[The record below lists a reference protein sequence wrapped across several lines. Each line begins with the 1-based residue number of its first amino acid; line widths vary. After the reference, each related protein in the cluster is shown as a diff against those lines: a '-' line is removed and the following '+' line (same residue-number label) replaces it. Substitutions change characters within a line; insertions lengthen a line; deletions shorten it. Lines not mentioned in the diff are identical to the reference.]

1 MDNQLTD
8 EQLIARGTQAERIL
22 SDEVLMGFL
31 NEMRSDLLTCIGNT
45 QPDDKTTRDTLYF
58 EHRGLVALEAHLT
71 AYRETARG
79 IIERDALDQAA
90 AKPDLET
97 D

>member
-8 EQLIARGTQAERIL
+8 EQRIAKGTQAARIL
-22 SDEVLMGFL
+22 EDVVLMDFL
-31 NEMRSDLLTCIGNT
+31 NEMRADLLTCIGNT
-45 QPDDKTTRDTLYF
+45 LPDDRTTRDTLYF
-58 EHRGLVALEAHLT
+58 EHRGLVDLEAHLT

-79 IIERDALDQAA
+79 IIARDELDQAA